1 LRFSIPSDHPCLAG
15 HFPGRPIVPGVV
27 ILDEVVAFILRDR
40 PGNRLAGLDDVKL
53 LAPVL
58 PGDEVTVTCGE
69 SAPGRLVFTCVVAG
83 RTVLR
88 GRLRLGAT
96 G

>member
-1 LRFSIPSDHPCLAG
+1 M
-15 HFPGRPIVPGVV
+15 PGVV
-27 ILDEVVAFILRDR
+27 ILDEAVALILRDR
-40 PGNRLAGLDDVKL
+40 PADRPAGLDDVKL

-58 PGDEVTVTCGE
+58 PGDAVTVTCGE
-69 SAPGRLVFTCVVAG
+69 SVPGRLVFTCVVAG

-88 GRLRLGAT
+88 GRLLLGAT

>member
-1 LRFSIPSDHPCLAG
+1 MRFSIPSDHPCLAG

-27 ILDEVVAFILRDR
+27 ILDEAVALILRDR
-40 PGNRLAGLDDVKL
+40 PANRVTELDDVKL

-69 SAPGRLVFTCVVAG
+69 SMPGRLVFTCVVAG

-88 GRLRLGAT
+88 GRLRIGAT

>member
-1 LRFSIPSDHPCLAG
+1 MRFSIPSDHPCLAG

-27 ILDEVVAFILRDR
+27 ILDKAVELILRDL
-40 PGNRLAGLDDVKL
+40 PANRLTGLDDVKL
-53 LAPVL
+53 PAPVL

-88 GRLRLGAT
+88 GRLRLGVT

>member
-1 LRFSIPSDHPCLAG
+1 M
-15 HFPGRPIVPGVV
+15 PGVV
-27 ILDEVVAFILRDR
+27 ILDEAVALILGDR
-40 PGNRLAGLDDVKL
+40 PTNRLAGLDDVKL

-69 SAPGRLVFTCVVAG
+69 NAPCRLVFTCVVAG

>member
-1 LRFSIPSDHPCLAG
+1 MRFSIPSDHPCLAG

-27 ILDEVVAFILRDR
+27 ILDGAVALILRDR
-40 PGNRLAGLDDVKL
+40 PASRVTGLDDVKL
-53 LAPVL
+53 FAPVL
-58 PGDEVTVTCGE
+58 PDDEVTVTCGE

-88 GRLRLGAT
+88 GRLRLGTT